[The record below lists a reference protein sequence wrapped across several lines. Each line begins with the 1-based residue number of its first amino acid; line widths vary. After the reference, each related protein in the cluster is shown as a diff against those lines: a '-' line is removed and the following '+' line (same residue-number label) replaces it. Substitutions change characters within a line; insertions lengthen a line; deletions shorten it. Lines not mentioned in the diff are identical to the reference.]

1 MKTWTNDQNGY
12 PPNGGGGGLGCECSS
27 PEEPEL
33 FLISLISDAST
44 VTAKNIEMEGM
55 RGGAFTISQC
65 TRFSGAPGTGNCTN
79 SQFQIRDL
87 EVRNARGT
95 TKDKRV
101 ASFQCSAVAP
111 CTDISLYDIDVR
123 FSNGTAAPDY
133 LCGNVVNPQG
143 FTCTGPPCVGGS
155 ATGGC

>member
-1 MKTWTNDQNGY
+1 MQ
-12 PPNGGGGGLGCECSS
+12 
-27 PEEPEL
+27 
-33 FLISLISDAST
+33 
-44 VTAKNIEMEGM
+44 GM

-79 SQFQIRDL
+79 SQFQVRGL
-87 EVRNARGT
+87 EVRGARGT
-95 TKDKRV
+95 TKNKNV

-111 CTDISLYDIDVR
+111 CTDIGLYDIDVG

-133 LCGNVVNPQG
+133 LCGNVVNPLG
-143 FTCTGPPCVGGS
+143 FECTGPPCVGGS

>member
-1 MKTWTNDQNGY
+1 MGTHQMGAAAVSAVSTLEL
-12 PPNGGGGGLGCECSS
+12 PSR
-27 PEEPEL
+27 EL
-33 FLISLISDAST
+33 FLMLSVPVASDIQAS
-44 VTAKNIEMEGM
+44 NLEMEGM

-79 SQFQIRDL
+79 SQFQIRNL

-95 TKDKRV
+95 TKSKNV

-111 CTDISLYDIDVR
+111 CTDIGLYDIDVR
-123 FSNGTAAPDY
+123 FTNGTAAPGY
-133 LCGNVVNPQG
+133 LCGNVVNPEG
-143 FTCTGPPCVGGS
+143 FECTGPPCVGGS